1 MDANIT
7 LSLRDI
13 YEEFLYN
20 RDVGHEQIMYIIEQ
34 QQQELPND
42 DKQKLQKF
50 CATRPGPVCNKFP
63 LIPKLRISVVIITVV
78 TY

>member
-34 QQQELPND
+34 QQQESPLPEQA
-42 DKQKLQKF
+42 K
-50 CATRPGPVCNKFP
+50 TRLKTFLLS
-63 LIPKLRISVVIITVV
+63 LIHI
-78 TY
+78 